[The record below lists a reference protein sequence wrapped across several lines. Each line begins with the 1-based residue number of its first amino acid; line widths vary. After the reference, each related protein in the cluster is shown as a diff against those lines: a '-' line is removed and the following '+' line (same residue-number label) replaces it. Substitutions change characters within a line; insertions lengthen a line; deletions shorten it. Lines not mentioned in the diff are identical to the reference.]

1 MTAGFFVSM
10 TNRIAPRCDNKTS
23 NNNEGPMMRANAIRR
38 TVVMISSLLLLSV
51 SAVAQTP
58 QRVAGTTV
66 TVTPPK
72 GFEPA
77 KDFAGFADL
86 ASKSSIL
93 IAELPP
99 QAWPQLS
106 AMFGSLDG
114 VKTAF
119 KPKGIDV
126 TALDKVPLAT
136 GEAFLASGTQAYAGT
151 TMSKWVALAQGSRTV
166 MITVQAMPAAKLDD
180 AAIRAMLKTV
190 SLGDAPSESDKLS
203 SLPFKVAPAAPF
215 RVLDTMGG
223 TAVAMTV
230 GDKNVDPQGEQPLL
244 IVSAQVSGP
253 PVIGNDP
260 AVIAKTLLRQT
271 KDMEAAKIESEK
283 KVAFGGAEGVLLEGR
298 TDGDKRFVQYF
309 ATGPNGRFVRMISF
323 FTAARSAELRPA
335 IEQVASSV
343 AFK

>member
-1 MTAGFFVSM
+1 MRQKAG
-10 TNRIAPRCDNKTS
+10 TNA
-23 NNNEGPMMRANAIRR
+23 NEGQMMRANAIRR
-38 TVVMISSLLLLSV
+38 TVVILSSLMLLSI
-51 SAVAQTP
+51 SAAAQTP

-66 TVTPPK
+66 TIAPPS

-86 ASKSSIL
+86 KSGSSIL

-106 AMFGSLDG
+106 AMFGSLDT
-114 VKTAF
+114 VKAAF
-119 KPKGIDV
+119 KSKGIDV
-126 TALDKVPLAT
+126 AALDKVPTAS
-136 GEAFLASGTQAYAGT
+136 GEAFLASGKQAYSGST
-151 TMSKWVALAQGSRTV
+151 IGKWVALAQGSRTV

-190 SLGDAPSESDKLS
+190 SLGEPPSESDKLA

-230 GDKNVDPQGEQPLL
+230 GDKNVDPTGEQPLL
-244 IVSAQVSGP
+244 IVSAQVSNT
-253 PVIGNDP
+253 PVIGNEP

-271 KDMEAAKIESEK
+271 KDMEKASIETEK
-283 KVAFGGAEGVLLEGR
+283 KVTFGGVSEGVLLEGK

-309 ATGPNGRFVRMISF
+309 ATGPNGRFVRLLSYY
-323 FTAARSAELRPA
+323 AADRGAEVRPA